1 MCVYLAVA
9 YQSKFY
15 GTPAD
20 QCYYLQGNTVDTL
33 KEFNQGGVLRSW
45 TPIFLDEFE
54 AADIKQQG
62 LLGENSLK
70 VLTDVWEGGSIRAR
84 YHDIVMPPKVPRVF
98 AANAADSEE
107 WLSNLGAHQQHRDA
121 ILKRVMFFK
130 IKDCIIPSELRQ
142 TKTNDIDADLVSAL
156 ASGLEYLG

>member
-1 MCVYLAVA
+1 VS

-15 GTPAD
+15 GTPAEK
-20 QCYYLQGNTVDTL
+20 CYYLQGNTVDML

-54 AADIKQQG
+54 AADIRQQG

-84 YHDIVMPPKVPRVF
+84 YHDVVMPPRVPRVF
-98 AANAADSEE
+98 AANVTSADE
-107 WLSNLGAHQQHRDA
+107 WLQGLGAHEQHRAA
-121 ILKRVMFFK
+121 ILKRVMFFHLTQSVM
-130 IKDCIIPSELRQ
+130 P
-142 TKTNDIDADLVSAL
+142 ADLRGAPQTVLDPSLAEAL
-156 ASGLEYLG
+156 AAGHEFLG